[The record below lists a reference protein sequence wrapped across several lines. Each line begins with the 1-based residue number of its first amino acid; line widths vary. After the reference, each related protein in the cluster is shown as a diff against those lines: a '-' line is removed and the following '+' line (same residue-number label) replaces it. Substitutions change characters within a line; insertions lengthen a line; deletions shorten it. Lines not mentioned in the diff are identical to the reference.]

1 MVLFPQATL
10 QTLDKLREEMD
21 QAKREQLSL
30 QLSVRDSRA
39 QAQNITYGLTGT
51 FIPFVLIDT
60 FVLEFHSKDEI
71 PIFM

>member
-39 QAQNITYGLTGT
+39 QAQNITYG

-71 PIFM
+71 PIIM